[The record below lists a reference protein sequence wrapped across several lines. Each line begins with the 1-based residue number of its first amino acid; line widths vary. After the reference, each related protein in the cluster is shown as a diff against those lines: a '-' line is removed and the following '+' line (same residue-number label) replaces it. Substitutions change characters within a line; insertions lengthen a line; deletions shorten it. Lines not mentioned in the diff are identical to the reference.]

1 MEDDAPSKW
10 QSKESGWSFTHNRK
24 NTLQDKKWQ
33 RWTLYHDKGAKM
45 QQENILFIINIYAPN
60 IKALKYKKQILT
72 DLKRENDSSTVIR
85 GDLNTIFRSV
95 DGISRQKVNKVT

>member
-1 MEDDAPSKW
+1 MM
-10 QSKESGWSFTHNRK
+10 
-24 NTLQDKKWQ
+24 LQANGSQKKVGGASHITDKIHFK
-33 RWTLYHDKGAKM
+33 TKM

>member
-1 MEDDAPSKW
+1 
-10 QSKESGWSFTHNRK
+10 
-24 NTLQDKKWQ
+24 
-33 RWTLYHDKGAKM
+33 M
-45 QQENILFIINIYAPN
+45 QQENIIFIINIYAPN

-85 GDLNTIFRSV
+85 LGDLNTIFRSV